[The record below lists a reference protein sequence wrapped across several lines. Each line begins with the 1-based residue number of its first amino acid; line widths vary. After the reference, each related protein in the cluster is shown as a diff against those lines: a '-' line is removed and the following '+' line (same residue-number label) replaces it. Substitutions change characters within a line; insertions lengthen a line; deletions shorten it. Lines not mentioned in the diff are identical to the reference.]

1 MRKII
6 LFPIVILLAVA
17 AAFSQ
22 DRVSEKKY
30 IVAGVAFYNLENLF
44 DTINDNGKYD
54 YEFTPEGPRMWTSER
69 YWKKIGNLAR
79 AITSMDTPE
88 TPVGP
93 AVIGISEV
101 ENLGVVEDLVWAVDS
116 TLKAHGREPWGLR
129 IVHHDSPDL
138 RGIDV
143 ALLYNPLFF
152 EVGNV
157 VPHRL
162 VIPDDPDFITRD
174 QLCVSGSLLDVPV
187 SFIVNHWPSRL
198 GGQAESSPLR
208 EAAGRLSRCIADSL
222 WRVNPDQ
229 GIVMM
234 GDLNDDP
241 FDKSCAVAFGAVRDQ
256 DKVTAHGFYNPFWYI
271 LDHGVGTLC
280 YKGVWN
286 LFDQIIVSGNLV
298 QGLDGRLQYW
308 KCTVINKPFL
318 RTKTGVYKN
327 YPKRTYASGRF
338 LNGYSD
344 HFPTEI
350 FLLRPVD

>member
-6 LFPIVILLAVA
+6 LLPVIIMLAAA

-22 DRVSEKKY
+22 DNAPEKKY

-69 YWKKIGNLAR
+69 YWKKIGNLSR
-79 AITSMDTPE
+79 AIASLSTPE

-93 AVIGISEV
+93 A
-101 ENLGVVEDLVWAVDS
+101 
-116 TLKAHGREPWGLR
+116 WGLR

-222 WRVNPDQ
+222 WSVNPDQ

-241 FDKSCAVAFGAVRDQ
+241 FDKSCAESFGAVRDQ

-271 LDHGVGTLC
+271 LDNGVGTLC

-298 QGLDGRLQYW
+298 QGLDGQLQYW

-327 YPKRTYASGRF
+327 YPKRTYAGGRF

-344 HFPTEI
+344 HFPTQI
-350 FLLRPVD
+350 FLLRSVD